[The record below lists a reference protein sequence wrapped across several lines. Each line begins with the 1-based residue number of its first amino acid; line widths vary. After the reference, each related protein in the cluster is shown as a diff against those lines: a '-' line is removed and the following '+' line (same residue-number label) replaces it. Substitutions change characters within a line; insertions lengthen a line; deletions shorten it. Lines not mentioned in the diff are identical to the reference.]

1 MRLIYEYCQTWHL
14 TVNTTKTKVVIF
26 SRGKVRKYP
35 TFLFGGNKLCVCD
48 DYIYLGTTLNY
59 YNNNTFKKGHQ
70 QTSLP
75 SQKGA
80 FFSLQLPIDIQ
91 LEFDFTNITI
101 W

>member
-59 YNNNTFKKGHQ
+59 NNTFKKAINKQ
-70 QTSLP
+70 VCQARRA
-75 SQKGA
+75 Q